1 MQTTKDR
8 CKGKGGPGENANDK
22 TEDETEATENKVG
35 TQRIHE
41 DRGTGKG
48 TQETQTN
55 QHRVEEN
62 TGLDE
67 KGMMN
72 TERCLFQASVH
83 R

>member
-1 MQTTKDR
+1 MEGKKLKRRIKLKTDR
-8 CKGKGGPGENANDK
+8 TPKN
-22 TEDETEATENKVG
+22 EAG
-35 TQRIHE
+35 TQRTHK
-41 DRGTGKG
+41 DRGTGTG